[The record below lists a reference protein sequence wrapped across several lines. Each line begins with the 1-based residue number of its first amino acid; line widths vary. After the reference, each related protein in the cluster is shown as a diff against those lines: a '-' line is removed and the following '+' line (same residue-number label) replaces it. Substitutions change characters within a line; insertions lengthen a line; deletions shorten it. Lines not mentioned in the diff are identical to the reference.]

1 MNKKS
6 WQRLTLSLIG
16 IGVILAT
23 WQLAVF
29 HLYALPV
36 ATIAAFTTITV
47 NSLYVIGSIVIFM
60 ITGRLYYEWKMNTI
74 SNVAEEGKQT
84 VQKIERTFAPKHFDD
99 GTVD

>member
-23 WQLAVF
+23 WYLAVMQ
-29 HLYALPV
+29 LYALPA
-36 ATIAAFTTITV
+36 ATLASFTTITV
-47 NSLYVIGSIVIFM
+47 NSLYVIGSIVVFM
-60 ITGRLYYEWKMNTI
+60 VTGRLIYEWKMNTASTI
-74 SNVAEEGKQT
+74 AEGGKQ
-84 VQKIERTFAPKHFDD
+84 IFSERTIAPKHFDD